1 MPFFSVI
8 IPSYNRA
15 EFLTHTIAS
24 VLKQTFTDL
33 EVILVDDG
41 STDHTQEL
49 VYAMASKDARI
60 RYIYQEN
67 KERAAARNLGI
78 KNAKGSF
85 AVFLDSDDLFLDH
98 HLDTLHHYIQS
109 NPTIYFFASKHQ
121 LKTETKLKQNAS
133 LSSKKQGLYSY
144 QDFLMGNF
152 LCCNF
157 CVSLKNESLQ
167 LFNEDRKLTRCEDW
181 YFIIHNTV
189 DTPLLL
195 IDEYTVC
202 MLDHA
207 ERSMNKDFQRIIES
221 RLALTDLLKQNLLT
235 SPRDIHLLE
244 ANSYF
249 FCAVQARLDGNKIQ
263 ALNYLFKSILKLG
276 VTKSIIL
283 LFLKIIFK

>member
-15 EFLTHTIAS
+15 EFLENTINS
-24 VLKQTFTDL
+24 VVKQSFEDF
-33 EVILVDDG
+33 EIIVIDDG

-49 VYAMASKDARI
+49 VRTMASKDARI

-78 KNAKGSF
+78 KNANGKF
-85 AVFLDSDDLFLDH
+85 AVFLDSDDLFLSH
-98 HLDTLHHYIQS
+98 HLETLHHYIS
-109 NPTIYFFASKHQ
+109 NNPNIYFFATKHQ
-121 LKTETKLKQNAS
+121 LKKGAKLRHNTY
-133 LSSKKQGLYSY
+133 LTSKKEGLYSY

-157 CVSLKNESLQ
+157 CVSLENKQLH
-167 LFNEDRKLTRCEDW
+167 LFNENSSLTRCEDW
-181 YFIIHNTV
+181 YFIIHNTIH
-189 DTPLLL
+189 TPLML
-195 IDEYTVC
+195 IDQYTVC
-202 MLDHA
+202 MLDHP
-207 ERSMNKDFQRIIES
+207 ERSMNKDFQRIIVS
-221 RLALTDLLKQNLLT
+221 RLALTDLLKENLLT
-235 SPRDIHLLE
+235 SSRDIRLLE

-249 FCAVQARLDGNKIQ
+249 FCAVQARLDSKKIQ
-263 ALNYLFKSILKLG
+263 AMKYLFKSILKLG